1 MKQCLECPC
10 PNGMCNWLNWMVE
23 DYHGRCP
30 HCGGPVTEVETTTP
44 LGQLLDRRPIIP
56 ELN

>member
-1 MKQCLECPC
+1 
-10 PNGMCNWLNWMVE
+10 MCNWLNWMVE

-30 HCGGPVTEVETTTP
+30 HCGGPVTEVEDTTP
-44 LGQLLDRRPIIP
+44 LGKLLDRRPIIP